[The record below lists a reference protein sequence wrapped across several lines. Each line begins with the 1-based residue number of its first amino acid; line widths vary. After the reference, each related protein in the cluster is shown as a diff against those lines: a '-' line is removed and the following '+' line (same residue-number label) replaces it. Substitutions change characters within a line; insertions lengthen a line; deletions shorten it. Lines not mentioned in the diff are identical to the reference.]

1 MALRAALVAALFVS
15 LCQAQTYRPGQ
26 VQIPIAGPLRST
38 SPSQVEGRKMVS
50 VLDLDGAFVKS
61 ITIGGLV
68 TLQLTNNTEA
78 MVQLSGSGG
87 GGGTE
92 DGVLTTAVYDSSTK
106 MIALTTTKP
115 ESFTLNLSA
124 LANSSE
130 IAATIA
136 DWAEA
141 GDVSIIPVEKLAGGG
156 VDGQVL
162 TRTASGQA
170 WEDAADAGTDD
181 QTAAEVP
188 VTASGFSGNL
198 GATDTDV
205 QTALE
210 TIDGFTVGGG
220 AADGVVQAGTYAS
233 GSIVLDRT
241 IGADVTITGIPQPGT
256 DDQTATEVSTS
267 TTNFGNNLGT
277 GDTTVQAALD
287 TLDDLTISGGGGT
300 PLAVTTADIASI
312 TFTEGLTA
320 EIDPAAIN
328 TAVDTGIAVPANTKT
343 ILVNYGASTDAATA
357 GRDLL
362 WFPMPIEEWERLDGV
377 DVGDTPTQGNA
388 RFTRIWRDA
397 DITAVGAVMA
407 RQVWLGKGNNGNI
420 FVWSD
425 NTAWDIYPFRARF
438 EIHEPLTVVT
448 DVTGGGGGGGGTADG
463 VVTAGTVADTT
474 LTLTR
479 SVGADVTITDL
490 PTLDIAGLP
499 NQSSTQLADN
509 DVMAVENVSESN
521 VQRHLTFGSL
531 GDFLADGITITAS
544 AGVLSAVAGGGGLS
558 TVATSDPI
566 SGDGSASDPVAL
578 SGEVP
583 DGNIPAGIAR
593 DSELPTTEQLVPAG
607 GVPGDTLKRVGT
619 TGTEFSTPVGDGV
632 VESGEV
638 TGTTL
643 TLRRTQSLAD
653 VTITGLPQA
662 GEATN
667 DGVVNTLAV
676 AAQELTATRSE
687 GLDPLRVTLPFEI
700 ILPDSTTG
708 HLPLFAE
715 ADLERVS

>member
-38 SPSQVEGRKMVS
+38 SPSTVPGRKMVS
-50 VLDLDGAFVKS
+50 ADDLDGAFVKS
-61 ITIGGLV
+61 ITIGGMV
-68 TLQLTNNTEA
+68 TLQLANNTEA
-78 MVQLSGSGG
+78 TVQLSGSGG
-87 GGGTE
+87 GGGMA
-92 DGVLTTAVYDSSTK
+92 DGVLVTATYNATTK
-106 MIALTTTKP
+106 MIDLTTSEP
-115 ESFTLNLSA
+115 RSLPPLDLSA
-124 LANSSE
+124 LRNSTEIDAKIAAMIATWAKAGDTSLIPDAKIPAAIARDSELPDVSSYLERTDIVAGANVTLSPGTGNSVS
-130 IAATIA
+130 IAAT
-136 DWAEA
+136 
-141 GDVSIIPVEKLAGGG
+141 GDG
-156 VDGQVL
+156 
-162 TRTASGQA
+162 T
-170 WEDAADAGTDD
+170 GTDD

-188 VTASGFSGNL
+188 VTASSFGGNL
-198 GATDTDV
+198 SNTDTDV

-210 TIDGFTVGGG
+210 TIDGFTLGGG
-220 AADGVVQAGTYAS
+220 GGT
-233 GSIVLDRT
+233 
-241 IGADVTITGIPQPGT
+241 GT
-256 DDQTATEVSTS
+256 DDQTATEVPTS

-287 TLDDLTISGGGGT
+287 TLDDLTISGGT

-479 SVGADVTITDL
+479 SLA
-490 PTLDIAGLP
+490 PT
-499 NQSSTQLADN
+499 
-509 DVMAVENVSESN
+509 
-521 VQRHLTFGSL
+521 
-531 GDFLADGITITAS
+531 
-544 AGVLSAVAGGGGLS
+544 
-558 TVATSDPI
+558 
-566 SGDGSASDPVAL
+566 
-578 SGEVP
+578 
-583 DGNIPAGIAR
+583 
-593 DSELPTTEQLVPAG
+593 
-607 GVPGDTLKRVGT
+607 
-619 TGTEFSTPVGDGV
+619 
-632 VESGEV
+632 
-638 TGTTL
+638 
-643 TLRRTQSLAD
+643 
-653 VTITGLPQA
+653 
-662 GEATN
+662 
-667 DGVVNTLAV
+667 
-676 AAQELTATRSE
+676 
-687 GLDPLRVTLPFEI
+687 
-700 ILPDSTTG
+700 
-708 HLPLFAE
+708 
-715 ADLERVS
+715 